1 MKQIRTFRFGSGKV
15 MTAAEKKAL
24 FVFLIL
30 LILTAATL
38 LISAGLG
45 QRFISPWQV
54 AKTLFGAGT
63 TLDEMIVQ
71 SFRMPRILVALLAGI
86 CLAVAGA
93 ILQGLVRNPLAS
105 PDIIG
110 ITGGAAVAVM
120 LFLLLFS
127 DSNDSLTVSLSWL
140 PVAAFIGA
148 ALVGLIIYVLAYKN
162 GASTFRLVLIG
173 IGFSMCAQAMTTLL
187 MIKGPIYRAS
197 QANVYITGS
206 VYGSNWQH
214 VKVAAAFSI
223 VLLVICFVSLKN
235 MNIQGLGED
244 VAAGAGSSVQR
255 NRFFLLL
262 LSTALTGCAV
272 SVAGTL
278 GFVGLMAPHI
288 ARRLVG
294 SSFGAL
300 LPVSALIG
308 GLLVLL
314 ADIVG
319 RTFFSPVE
327 VPAGVFTAAIGAPYF
342 IYLLYKTRNN

>member
-1 MKQIRTFRFGSGKV
+1 
-15 MTAAEKKAL
+15 EKKAL

-71 SFRMPRILVALLAGI
+71 SFRMPRILVALVAGI

-148 ALVGLIIYVLAYKN
+148 ALVGLIIY
-162 GASTFRLVLIG
+162 
-173 IGFSMCAQAMTTLL
+173 
-187 MIKGPIYRAS
+187 
-197 QANVYITGS
+197 
-206 VYGSNWQH
+206 
-214 VKVAAAFSI
+214 
-223 VLLVICFVSLKN
+223 
-235 MNIQGLGED
+235 
-244 VAAGAGSSVQR
+244 
-255 NRFFLLL
+255 
-262 LSTALTGCAV
+262 
-272 SVAGTL
+272 
-278 GFVGLMAPHI
+278 
-288 ARRLVG
+288 
-294 SSFGAL
+294 
-300 LPVSALIG
+300 
-308 GLLVLL
+308 
-314 ADIVG
+314 
-319 RTFFSPVE
+319 
-327 VPAGVFTAAIGAPYF
+327 
-342 IYLLYKTRNN
+342 